1 MAQSPQQLGG
11 SGVVAPTE
19 ILVKSHNFEFLRERA
34 STLVDIV
41 ALAEK
46 YWYSDPESSAVK
58 LRAFAEGVVEGLY
71 AIQNFPRPYD
81 ANLNDL
87 LRERLFHDSTPK
99 VVLDHLHLLRK
110 LGNKGAH
117 GNPVRANEALRGL
130 EDAFAVAK
138 SRFIQQMRERTTRL
152 LKSDKIQEQLAVSL
166 TQRASRGEL

>member
-1 MAQSPQQLGG
+1 MARSPQQLR
-11 SGVVAPTE
+11 SSIALVVGE
-19 ILVKSHNFEFLRERA
+19 VLVKSHNFEFLRARA
-34 STLVDIV
+34 STLVDIA

-46 YWYSDPESSAVK
+46 YWHSDPESSAVK
-58 LRAFAEGVVEGLY
+58 LCAFAEGVVEGLY
-71 AIQNFPRPYD
+71 RLQNFPRPYN

-117 GNPVRANEALRGL
+117 GNPARASEALRGV

-152 LKSDKIQEQLAVSL
+152 LKS
-166 TQRASRGEL
+166 